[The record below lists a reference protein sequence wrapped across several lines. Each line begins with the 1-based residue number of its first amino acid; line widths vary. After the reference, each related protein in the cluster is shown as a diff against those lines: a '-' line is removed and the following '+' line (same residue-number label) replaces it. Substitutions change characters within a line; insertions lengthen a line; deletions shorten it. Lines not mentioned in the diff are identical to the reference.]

1 MKLKSKLL
9 LAAILLLLFPVA
21 TVKFLRS
28 LDTWL
33 VDRDRVYLQQ
43 RAQNLAA
50 GLSPFVSS
58 WSKTPSLKEY
68 PLFPLRMVNEPILD
82 GFNDEWNASP
92 VNWVNF
98 SQGSD
103 RLLISKNAHY
113 YFIFIQSPLV
123 LKKNIKA
130 KKIKYRLKFYHPE
143 PSDSHQPPALIFQI
157 SPETQGKIQVYDN
170 HKKWISRIQGYWRNQ
185 SNHASLELRIPRDI
199 FLPEL
204 KINFIK
210 NNKSISSPLI
220 RIMQMGASQQ
230 QLLQNISLAEGE
242 KLWLLGRDGEVLGV
256 KGDLAQQAKIKTNT
270 LLTWLIGSVPT
281 DVKDPWSGSSQISKQ
296 WLSKAASEGVNSRI
310 EPGANPNQKR
320 IIAVARISQGND
332 IAGYILFEKV
342 SGSSLLLSQPQVG
355 RLINIT
361 LGIMILTI
369 ISLVIFSGRLA
380 WRIERLKKQFSASLD
395 RHGRVQKVLSASKDK
410 DEIGQL
416 STEIKKILERQKNYQ
431 DYQERLASRLSHEL
445 RTPMA
450 VVRGALD
457 NLHPLISQQGNN
469 QQTPIQREINTENTA
484 DTTHTESIDLIA
496 RATLGIERMSSL
508 VRRMREA
515 ARLEQTINQMEKEPL
530 DMDVLLQQTVA
541 GLNDAWENRTIH
553 YDTDINYAI
562 APIAAELIIQA
573 LEKLL
578 SNAVDF
584 SPVNSEIKVSLE
596 SEILQNQQ
604 YLLVSVINQGPQ
616 ITENEAQ
623 HLFENMVS
631 MREKENKSEPHLGLG
646 LHIVHLVAKFHGGIA
661 RISNLPNGQGVK
673 VSFSIRIK

>member
-50 GLSPFVSS
+50 GLSPFVLS
-58 WSKTPSLKEY
+58 WSKTTSLKEY

-82 GFNDEWNASP
+82 GFNDEWNAST

-98 SQGSD
+98 SSAEE
-103 RLLISKNAHY
+103 RLLVSKNSHY

-123 LKKNIKA
+123 LEKNIK
-130 KKIKYRLKFYHPE
+130 KRKIKYLLTFYQAE
-143 PSDSHQPPALIFQI
+143 QADNQQPQSLTFQI
-157 SPETQGKIQVYDN
+157 RPEAQGKIQVYDS
-170 HKKWISRIQGYWRNQ
+170 HRKWISRIQGYWRNQ
-185 SNHASLELRIPRDI
+185 LNHASLELRIPKDI
-199 FLPEL
+199 FLPEFKVTL
-204 KINFIK
+204 VKK
-210 NNKSISSPLI
+210 NKKFSSPLI
-220 RIMQMGASQQ
+220 RIMQTGASQQ
-230 QLLQNISLAEGE
+230 QLLQNISLAKGE

-256 KGDLAQQAKIKTNT
+256 KGDLTQQQKIKTNT
-270 LLTWLIGSVPT
+270 LLSWLIGSVPT
-281 DVKDPWSGSSQISKQ
+281 DVKDPWSGSSKISRQ
-296 WLSKAASEGVNSRI
+296 WLSKAAAEGVNSRI

-369 ISLVIFSGRLA
+369 FSLILFSGRLA

-395 RHGRVQKVLSASKDK
+395 RHGRVQKVLSESKDK

-416 STEIKKILERQKNYQ
+416 SSEIKKILERQKNYQ

-457 NLHPLISQQGNN
+457 NLHPLITQQKSKDNN
-469 QQTPIQREINTENTA
+469 A
-484 DTTHTESIDLIA
+484 AGTHTETIELMA

-515 ARLEQTINQMEKEPL
+515 ARLEQTINKMEKEVL
-530 DMDVLLQQTVA
+530 DVDELLQQTVP
-541 GLNDAWENRTIH
+541 GLNDAWEGWHIH
-553 YDTDINYAI
+553 YHTEIKQAT
-562 APIAAELIIQA
+562 AAVAAELVIQA

-584 SPVNSEIKVSLE
+584 SPENSEIKVILE
-596 SEILQNQQ
+596 TEMLQARE
-604 YLLVSVINQGPQ
+604 YLLISVINPGSE
-616 ITENEAQ
+616 IDENEAQ

-631 MREKENKSEPHLGLG
+631 IREKENKHEPHLGLG

-661 RISNLPNGQGVK
+661 RISNLPNGQGVR
-673 VSFSIRIK
+673 VSFSIRMK